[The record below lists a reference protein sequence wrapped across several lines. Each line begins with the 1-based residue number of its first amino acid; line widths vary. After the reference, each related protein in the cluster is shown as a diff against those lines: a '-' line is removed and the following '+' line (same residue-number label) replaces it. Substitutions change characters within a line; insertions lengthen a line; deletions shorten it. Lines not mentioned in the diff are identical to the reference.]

1 MKYNSFRIHAATFA
15 EMVSELV
22 KRGVPVP
29 EAERMAEAGTSLK
42 IHTEN
47 MSVATAQSV
56 REIMHSFD
64 AEAIISD
71 QPGTADKKYV
81 LLLASQKKIDLAL
94 DHMKTQTEELRALAA
109 EVREVL
115 AMPAKLRARRELNCG
130 QYVLPLG
137 ERTLVMGILNV
148 TPDSFSDG
156 GRYVDV
162 EAALAQ
168 ARAMVEAGADLIDI
182 GGESTRPGSEAV
194 DEATELDRVLPVI
207 RTLSQELSVP
217 LSIDTY
223 KAAVAERAILEG
235 AHIIN
240 DVWGAKRDPRMA
252 EVAAR
257 LDVPIIL
264 MHNREDTDY
273 HDFFP
278 NYIKD
283 LRESVQIALQAGV
296 KQERIILDPGI
307 GFVRTVEQNLE
318 TMRRLDDLVGL
329 GYPVLLAT
337 SRKRMI
343 GHVLDLPVDERVEGT
358 AATVALGAA
367 KGCHMVRVHDVKEM
381 KRVTKMMDAMLK
393 GGFNLG

>member
-1 MKYNSFRIHAATFA
+1 
-15 EMVSELV
+15 
-22 KRGVPVP
+22 
-29 EAERMAEAGTSLK
+29 
-42 IHTEN
+42 
-47 MSVATAQSV
+47 
-56 REIMHSFD
+56 
-64 AEAIISD
+64 
-71 QPGTADKKYV
+71 
-81 LLLASQKKIDLAL
+81 
-94 DHMKTQTEELRALAA
+94 
-109 EVREVL
+109 
-115 AMPAKLRARRELNCG
+115 MPAKLRARRELNCG

-162 EAALAQ
+162 DAALAQ